1 MAILERAPAVLS
13 LSDPR
18 ATNTEL
24 SGGKGANL
32 AKLVSAGLPVPDG
45 SCVTTAVY
53 EELADDEEISAMI
66 DDLEATDPID
76 TERLRERAT
85 ELRDT
90 IKTKELPEDVRES
103 IEVQLEPGISYVT
116 RSSATAEDL
125 PTASFAGQHST
136 VLDVSSLADVTDAVL
151 DCMASLFTDRAVSY
165 RARNEIAHEEVSM
178 CVVVQEMIDADASG
192 VLFTADPLTGKRTVS
207 SIDASTGLGEAVVS
221 GTVTAEKVRVD
232 RESGDILEYRAGV
245 SGDDGS
251 NPVGANEPVSDIENG
266 GVPDAEDDRVLTDE
280 QVTTLV
286 AYGEGIERSFGSPQ
300 DIEWSIADGQFWMLQ
315 TRPITTLSPLP
326 EPRPDDD
333 ALHVY
338 YSWNHRQGMT
348 EVMPPFVV
356 DYWSRTMDGLF
367 DRFGSDPETGLSS
380 ATAGGMVYI
389 DVTSLLQSDRLAPIL
404 LEGLNDFDRQAIA
417 PLEAVREQRGDELA
431 QSSMLRGT
439 SLTQT
444 ASTIGKLAPVVGETF
459 GSILQGLVS
468 SSYERV
474 PRRARQWADASAAEM
489 IRDIR
494 AGNSEAE
501 RLRIALET
509 NDEFSW
515 EAMER
520 ALKLW
525 NVYFYRAALRR
536 LCPNADDEFE
546 ALERGLR
553 ENVTTAMMI
562 ELGDVTDVARDNPQV
577 KRALEEGRSLD
588 EIREVAGGEEFTAA
602 FENFLDENGFRAPAE
617 IEFSRPRY
625 HEDPAPLLSTV
636 RAKLE
641 TGEPGDHR
649 THVERLETEAKRA
662 ISRLERQASRER
674 FGSVRRRLVRPFAL
688 RYRSYLSMREVTKY
702 ALSQLLDETRR
713 QVLAAGEKLERDG
726 RLEDAND
733 VWLYDFDELLAELT
747 NPNTPTDVDLDARRA
762 EQFHHQQLRAPRVIT
777 SDGEIPRGSIAS
789 DVDTD
794 GLVGIP
800 TASGV
805 AEGHARVIEEPSD
818 ATLETGEI
826 LVAPHTD
833 PGWTPLFLNA
843 AGLVTNNGGKM
854 THGSIVAR
862 EYGIPSV
869 VVAGATEQI
878 ETGQRIRVDGNR
890 GVVELLDD

>member
-1 MAILERAPAVLS
+1 MAILERSPSVLS

-18 ATNTEL
+18 AVDVKLT
-24 SGGKGANL
+24 GGKGANL
-32 AKLVSAGLPVPDG
+32 ATLVSAGLPVPDG
-45 SCVTTAVY
+45 FCVTTNVY
-53 EELADDEEISAMI
+53 EEIADDEEISAMI

-76 TERLRERAT
+76 TERLRERARV
-85 ELRDT
+85 LREA
-90 IKTKELPEDVRES
+90 IQTKELPDGVQTTIEAHREPN
-103 IEVQLEPGISYVT
+103 LSYVA
-116 RSSATAEDL
+116 RSSATTEDL

-136 VLDVSSLADVTDAVL
+136 ILDVSNLADVTDAVL
-151 DCMASLFTDRAVSY
+151 ECMASLFTDRAVSY
-165 RARNEIAHEEVSM
+165 RARNEIPHEEVSM
-178 CVVVQEMIDADASG
+178 CVVVQEMVDADASG
-192 VLFTADPLTGKRTVS
+192 VLFTADPLTGRRTVA
-207 SIDASTGLGEAVVS
+207 SIDAATGLGEAVVS
-221 GTVTAEKVRVD
+221 GTVTAEHVRVD

-245 SGDDGS
+245 SGDDES
-251 NPVGANEPVSDIENG
+251 DLVGASEPTMHPEKGAPNVG
-266 GVPDAEDDRVLTDE
+266 DDRVLTDG
-280 QVTTLV
+280 QVTSLV
-286 AYGEGIERSFGSPQ
+286 AYGEGIERLFGSPQ
-300 DIEWSIADGQFWMLQ
+300 DIEWSIADGQFWILQ
-315 TRPITTLSPLP
+315 ARPITTLFPLP

-348 EVMPPFVV
+348 EVMPPLVV
-356 DYWSRTMDGLF
+356 DYWSRMMDGLF

-389 DVTSLLQSDRLAPIL
+389 DVTSLLRSDRLAPIL

-439 SLTQT
+439 SLSQT
-444 ASTIGKLAPVVGETF
+444 LSTIGKLAPVVGQTL

-468 SSYERV
+468 SSYEQV
-474 PRRARQWADASAAEM
+474 PRRARQWADATAEEM
-489 IRDIR
+489 IREIR
-494 AGNSEAE
+494 SGNSEAD
-501 RLRIALET
+501 RLRIALEK

-515 EAMER
+515 EAMEV
-520 ALKLW
+520 ALQLW

-536 LCPNADDEFE
+536 LCPDADDEFE
-546 ALERGLR
+546 TLERGLR
-553 ENVTTAMMI
+553 ENVTTAMMLD
-562 ELGDVTDVARDNPQV
+562 LGDLSEVARDNPDVAQ
-577 KRALEEGRSLD
+577 ALKEDRSLD
-588 EIREVAGGEEFTAA
+588 EIREEAGGEEFTAA
-602 FENFLDENGFRAPAE
+602 FENFLDEYGFRAPAE

-625 HEDPAPLLSTV
+625 YEDPSPLLSTI
-636 RAKLE
+636 RTKLE

-649 THVERLETEAKRA
+649 THLQRLETDAERS
-662 ISRLERQASRER
+662 ITRLERQADGER
-674 FGSVRRRLVRPFAL
+674 FGSIRRRLVRPFAL
-688 RYRSYLSMREVTKY
+688 RYRSYLSMREITKY

-713 QVLAAGEKLERDG
+713 QVLTAGEKLERDG
-726 RLEDAND
+726 RLEDANG
-733 VWLYDFDELLAELT
+733 VWLYNFDELLSELSY
-747 NPNTPTDVDLDARRA
+747 PDTPTHVDLDTRRA
-762 EQFHHQQLRAPRVIT
+762 EQFNHQQLRAPRVIT
-777 SDGEIPRGSIAS
+777 SDGEIPQEDTAS
-789 DVDTD
+789 DADTD

-805 AEGHARVIEEPSD
+805 AEGRARIIDEPRN

-862 EYGIPSV
+862 EFGIPSV

-878 ETGQRIRVDGNR
+878 KTGQRVRVDGKR